1 MIKKLGLQ
9 NPDTK
14 IEIKLT
20 KDNRIVLVKTEN
32 KLHTGHRDRLDANF
46 LTHQFITNRSITKTS
61 TAQRL

>member
-1 MIKKLGLQ
+1 MIEKLGLQ

-32 KLHTGHRDRLDANF
+32 KLHTGH
-46 LTHQFITNRSITKTS
+46 KES
-61 TAQRL
+61 TGR